1 MIERIGIATLCG
13 VFLYG
18 YVQLFSEHLVLAI
31 FASVFMA
38 AGVVNLLQDA
48 DDCRD

>member
-1 MIERIGIATLCG
+1 MVERIGVATLCG

-31 FASVFMA
+31 VASVVMA

-48 DDCRD
+48 EDYRD